1 MEPRGHSAIRSLHL
15 GDLREHGAFPIGLVR
30 ARAAARASAFSSWA
44 RSLIAA
50 RSSSVNPLDV
60 VSLAVAL
67 FADRGVLFVADFL
80 SAIAMHLR
88 APNESPHRS

>member
-1 MEPRGHSAIRSLHL
+1 
-15 GDLREHGAFPIGLVR
+15 
-30 ARAAARASAFSSWA
+30 
-44 RSLIAA
+44 
-50 RSSSVNPLDV
+50 